1 MIKIDLDSLKENQL
15 FITEA
20 DDVDDSKIE
29 IKPSEF
35 ARLIGVSKQAVSAWI
50 KDGKITIND
59 HGYLNPNKAI
69 AQLLKNAN
77 PAKLRSKALMPLI
90 KQIRVLNL
98 MVKEQDIKL
107 QDLEDEVNFL
117 TEANDEFILILAA
130 IKSRLNLEVD
140 LLEKY
145 KSKQV
150 IQAFLLWLEAY
161 QQNLSEEFTI
171 AQFTVSAPVTSEKGA
186 GFKYEGEI
194 K

>member
-1 MIKIDLDSLKENQL
+1 MIRIDLDSLKENQL

-35 ARLIGVSKQAVSAWI
+35 SRLIGVSKQAVSAWI
-50 KDGKITIND
+50 KAGKITISD
-59 HGYLNPNKAI
+59 DGYLNPNKAI
-69 AQLLKNAN
+69 AQLLKNGN

-98 MVKEQDIKL
+98 MVKERDIKL
-107 QDLEDEVNFL
+107 QDLEEEVSFL

-130 IKSRLNLEVD
+130 IKSRLNLELN

-145 KSKQV
+145 KTKQV
-150 IQAFLLWLEAY
+150 IQGFLLWLEAY

-186 GFKYEGEI
+186 GFNYDSEI

>member
-35 ARLIGVSKQAVSAWI
+35 SRLIGVSKQAVSAWI
-50 KDGKITIND
+50 KAGKITISD
-59 HGYLNPNKAI
+59 DGYLNPNKAI
-69 AQLLKNAN
+69 AQLLKNGN

-98 MVKEQDIKL
+98 MVRERDIKL
-107 QDLEDEVNFL
+107 QDLEEEVNFL

-186 GFKYEGEI
+186 GFKYESEI

>member
-1 MIKIDLDSLKENQL
+1 MIRIDLDSLKENQL

-35 ARLIGVSKQAVSAWI
+35 SRLIGVSKQAVSAWI
-50 KDGKITIND
+50 KAGKITISD
-59 HGYLNPNKAI
+59 DGYLNPNKAI
-69 AQLLKNAN
+69 AQLLKNGN

-98 MVKEQDIKL
+98 MVKERDIKL

-130 IKSRLNLEVD
+130 IKSRLNLEVH

-145 KSKQV
+145 KTKQV

-161 QQNLSEEFTI
+161 QQNLSEGFTI
-171 AQFTVSAPVTSEKGA
+171 AQFTVSAPVSSEKGA
-186 GFKYEGEI
+186 GFNYDSEI